1 MGKDGAAL
9 PEFKEI
15 NKAAYWDYQ
24 RQRVYVRSSKV
35 IRRALQRTLKRRAKS
50 LTVQTTIEYP
60 VPSSCPRCGGS
71 DFVLIGKTTL
81 LTHDV
86 RFMRSGVKGLVRRQ
100 VWPRYHCAQCKQLV
114 HPDGTQL
121 FSIRKYGLHLRA
133 YAVNQLVEL
142 RISGSKVAKSLNQI
156 LHFELTGSLISQFK
170 SDFAKMYGDTIKELA
185 DRMVTGLLVH
195 ADETQAP
202 MVGKAGYV
210 WVLSSLEEVVYLYS
224 DSREGDMIWTLLE
237 KFRGVLVSDFYAVY
251 DSIKCPQQK
260 CLIHLMRDINDDLH
274 KYPFDEDLRK
284 IAQAFAEL
292 LKPMVETIDKHGL
305 KKHFLSKY
313 VVKVEKYYSWL
324 AQAHSASE
332 AAAGYEKRFLKYRD
346 KLSLASHRGQ
356 KRGLILRFSEGI
368 QQAAADRL

>member
-1 MGKDGAAL
+1 MIVVSPCHPATPA
-9 PEFKEI
+9 P
-15 NKAAYWDYQ
+15 
-24 RQRVYVRSSKV
+24 
-35 IRRALQRTLKRRAKS
+35 
-50 LTVQTTIEYP
+50 LTV
-60 VPSSCPRCGGS
+60 
-71 DFVLIGKTTL
+71 
-81 LTHDV
+81 
-86 RFMRSGVKGLVRRQ
+86 RR
-100 VWPRYHCAQCKQLV
+100 RRR
-114 HPDGTQL
+114 T
-121 FSIRKYGLHLRA
+121 
-133 YAVNQLVEL
+133 
-142 RISGSKVAKSLNQI
+142 
-156 LHFELTGSLISQFK
+156 
-170 SDFAKMYGDTIKELA
+170 
-185 DRMVTGLLVH
+185 VT
-195 ADETQAP
+195 
-202 MVGKAGYV
+202 
-210 WVLSSLEEVVYLYS
+210 
-224 DSREGDMIWTLLE
+224 IWTLLE